1 MTDSSFESAGGAID
15 NVNITNP
22 QTDDFLL
29 YDGTQWVNTPFT
41 ESKTLDKLQDVD
53 VANNGTIDQV
63 LGWDG
68 TKWTDND
75 PRTFSP
81 AISGTGTNRYYFPRA
96 FNANSGTFPETAGL
110 VAIKFAKTVTV
121 NKWCFAYEANGTI
134 AAGNTGVK
142 VRGFIYEAGNTGRP
156 NALHKDLGYELV
168 KASDDTGGL
177 SSEVRQVTLGST
189 VQLNAGTVYY
199 VGCATYP
206 VTRGSHTDSASPAF
220 LLHHQQN
227 LGAFWNNGT
236 NPAAFSATGVY
247 AMWLGAY
254 YNGGTTWSSFD
265 FASGTLPN
273 NIQNQVGVVRDAIRI
288 GLSVSAIA

>member
-22 QTDDFLL
+22 QEDDFLL

-41 ESKTLDKLQDVD
+41 ESKTLDQLQDVD

-75 PRTFSP
+75 PRTFAP
-81 AISGTGTNRYYFPRA
+81 AISGTLTNRFYFPRA
-96 FNANSGTFPETAGL
+96 WNNGSSTYPETASL
-110 VAIKFAKTVTV
+110 MAIKFAKTVTI
-121 NKWCFAYEANGTI
+121 NKWAFAYESNGTI

-142 VRGFIYEAGNTGRP
+142 VRGFIYDAGNSTRP
-156 NALHKDLGYELV
+156 HTLVKDLGYELV

-189 VQLNAGTVYY
+189 VQLTAGTVYY

-206 VTRGSHTDSASPAF
+206 VNRGSHTDSASPAF
-220 LLHHQQN
+220 LMQTQEN
-227 LGAFWNNGT
+227 LGNFWNLGI
-236 NPAAFSATGVY
+236 NPASFAGGPFYYWA
-247 AMWLGAY
+247 GAY
-254 YNGGTTWSSFD
+254 YNGGANWSTFD
-265 FASGTLPN
+265 FASDTLPN
-273 NIQNQVGVVRDAIRI
+273 NIQNQVGLIRNGIRI